1 MQIHGQIIRHPSVLQ
16 RQTAMPPLAD
26 YEAWLAEHR
35 ASKICGGHRRNISAQ
50 KYRLIATLARTT
62 SNKSEIARKT
72 GLSSSGVI
80 DALARLPENLR

>member
-26 YEAWLAEHR
+26 YETWLTEYREGHAG
-35 ASKICGGHRRNISAQ
+35 GGHRRSIGAQ

-62 SNKSEIARKT
+62 SNMSEIGRRT
-72 GLSSSGVI
+72 GLSGAGVTK
-80 DALARLPENLR
+80 ALARLPENLR